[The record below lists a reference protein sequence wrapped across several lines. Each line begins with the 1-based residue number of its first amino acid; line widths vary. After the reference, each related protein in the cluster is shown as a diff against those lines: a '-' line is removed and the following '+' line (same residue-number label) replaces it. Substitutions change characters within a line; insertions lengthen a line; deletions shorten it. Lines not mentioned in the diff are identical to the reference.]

1 VPRIPGLTRSD
12 LRRLERLA
20 RQAGTT
26 PARVLRAVLRDG
38 FDYTEWFVRRVN
50 DGEADLKAGRVS
62 STTAV
67 LARSRANLRR
77 LRAAHTEIETG
88 IARRRIPGSG
98 ASGAAPEFPV
108 ERYTAKRVREFDR
121 AEAALG
127 KTLRRPR
134 RRRAAMR
141 GFLGNAGRVA
151 AAGVRALSEDEIQA
165 EIEALRKAR
174 RKPRRAGRGR

>member
-1 VPRIPGLTRSD
+1 MPRVLGLTRSD

-50 DGEADLKAGRVS
+50 EGEADLKAGRVS

-67 LARSRANLRR
+67 LTRSRANLRR
-77 LRAAHTEIETG
+77 LRAAHT
-88 IARRRIPGSG
+88 
-98 ASGAAPEFPV
+98 
-108 ERYTAKRVREFDR
+108 
-121 AEAALG
+121 
-127 KTLRRPR
+127 
-134 RRRAAMR
+134 
-141 GFLGNAGRVA
+141 
-151 AAGVRALSEDEIQA
+151 

>member
-1 VPRIPGLTRSD
+1 MPRVLGLTRSD

-26 PARVLRAVLRDG
+26 PARVLR
-38 FDYTEWFVRRVN
+38 
-50 DGEADLKAGRVS
+50 VS

-67 LARSRANLRR
+67 LTRSRANLRR

-88 IARRRIPGSG
+88 IARRKIPGSG

-108 ERYTAKRVREFDR
+108 ERTTAKRVREFDL

-127 KTLRRPR
+127 KALRRPR
-134 RRRAAMR
+134 RRKAAVR

>member
-1 VPRIPGLTRSD
+1 
-12 LRRLERLA
+12 
-20 RQAGTT
+20 
-26 PARVLRAVLRDG
+26 
-38 FDYTEWFVRRVN
+38 
-50 DGEADLKAGRVS
+50 
-62 STTAV
+62 
-67 LARSRANLRR
+67 
-77 LRAAHTEIETG
+77 
-88 IARRRIPGSG
+88 
-98 ASGAAPEFPV
+98 V

-134 RRRAAMR
+134 RGRAAVR